1 MTKDKLT
8 KEKKFRGGKIRNK
21 LILILMTVV
30 IIPLILL
37 GVFSYLKS
45 TEIIKKDLAETT
57 LQAVEEVNE
66 SITMFLK
73 GIEYQVNAIAS
84 NSALKDL
91 DKTANSQEQEFKK
104 QVALELLK
112 DIQTSNPDLMW
123 TYFGNEEGSMYIF
136 PKDELPDDYDPR
148 TRPWYKKALE
158 NKGKIVWTEPYIDA
172 TVDELVI
179 TAAKTVLD
187 GDKVIGVVGIDI
199 SLKDLSDNLSK
210 KQVGKSGYVFVTDK
224 KGMVISH
231 KDKKLIG
238 TYDITKREFW
248 NKVKSTDKNFLDY
261 TYEGKKKF
269 LSFTTNERMGWK
281 IYVTMGLSELT
292 EDTYIIRE
300 FTLYMGILG
309 IIIAVIMAFFLAS
322 NISKPINI
330 LKQAFSRAAVGDLT
344 VRVNIKSKDEFGQM
358 GDSFNEMIE
367 NFNRLI
373 KEIKTSSGT
382 VLKTSE
388 SLSEITEQT
397 TAAADEVA
405 KTIEEIAK
413 SAEEQARD
421 TEKGATEI
429 KTLARKIELVSES
442 IIDMNNISNETDNL
456 TSKGFEA
463 VKTLIEKSD
472 ENRKSVLEINE
483 LVLKVDKS
491 AEEIGIITD
500 TISEIAEQ
508 TNLLAL
514 NAAIEAARA
523 GEYGQGFAVVAEEV
537 RKLAE
542 QSAKAS
548 NEIRELIAGIQNQSD
563 NAVKSMEKARIIVK
577 EQDKAVEETNGIFTK
592 ISNSVKVLIQKMSEI
607 RKYNEDMA
615 EKKEEI
621 VEIIQSLSASSE
633 ETSAATQ
640 QVSAA
645 TEEQLATM
653 EEANSYSQKL
663 KVLSKELEVAVNKFK
678 IEKDNNDAG
687 LDSNKKI

>member
-1 MTKDKLT
+1 MT

-45 TEIIKKDLAETT
+45 TEIIKRDLAETT

-73 GIEYQVNAIAS
+73 GIEYQVNTIAS

-112 DIQTSNPDLMW
+112 DTQTSNPDLMW

-158 NKGKIVWTEPYIDA
+158 NKGKVVWTEPYIDA

-281 IYVTMGLSELT
+281 IYVTMELSELT

-429 KTLARKIELVSES
+429 KTLASKIELVSES

-456 TSKGFEA
+456 TGKGFEA